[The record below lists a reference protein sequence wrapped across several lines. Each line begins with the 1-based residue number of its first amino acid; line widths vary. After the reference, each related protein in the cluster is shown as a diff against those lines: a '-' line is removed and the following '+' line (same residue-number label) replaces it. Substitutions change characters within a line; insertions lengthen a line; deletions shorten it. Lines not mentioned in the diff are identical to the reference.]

1 MTNQEIHLPFFDLNL
16 NEIKPLFNPTEQ
28 SVKLLY
34 DFLKTYNRDIRDELF
49 VRTGYSKLEF
59 PYAIDFTDDDLEF
72 ETNYCEVVIPMLLQS
87 YCAID
92 DTLIFFSDSE
102 KKGTAIIETLEWYTP
117 PMIAETPCN
126 AEYYYMLL
134 GDFMGALAT
143 DNHTEFCMMTSSQN
157 LFLFAANPEYIVAYV
172 RRSL

>member
-49 VRTGYSKLEF
+49 VRAGYSKLEF
-59 PYAIDFTDDDLEF
+59 PYAVDFTDDDLEF

-87 YCAID
+87 YCSID

-102 KKGTAIIETLEWYTP
+102 KR
-117 PMIAETPCN
+117 
-126 AEYYYMLL
+126 
-134 GDFMGALAT
+134 
-143 DNHTEFCMMTSSQN
+143 HSHH
-157 LFLFAANPEYIVAYV
+157 
-172 RRSL
+172 